1 MELTQGIIKSV
12 DSAVAVVM
20 STDKLYAIKY
30 RGVIF
35 IQNSTNVRLFATQG
49 AAKASLTKFVE
60 QLFRQGEYWQSCS
73 KNIKRNTGFD
83 VDFSATIALLP
94 SSGYTSR
101 FEDSENKKM
110 FKDIA
115 TALLKEKIFTIEE
128 V

>member
-12 DSAVAVVM
+12 DSAVTVVM
-20 STDKLYAIKY
+20 STDKLYALKY
-30 RGVIF
+30 RGAIF

-49 AAKASLTKFVE
+49 AAKASLTKFIE

-73 KNIKRNTGFD
+73 KNIKRNTGID

-94 SSGYTSR
+94 SYGATAR
-101 FEDSENKKM
+101 FDDPANKKM

-115 TALLKEKIFTIEE
+115 TALLEEKIFTIEE